1 MRRRSY
7 RYDVQNEPGTSV
19 SLQEAARRLKV
30 HYMTVYRYVRSGR
43 LPARQVNGEWRV
55 ALADVREFS
64 SSRNARSAPVG
75 RVGRGRRATA
85 DWAGRFEHCLV
96 AGDEAGAQRLLDDAL
111 VSGHDLF
118 SLYLEVVAPAL
129 VAIGVRWQRGELQ
142 IHEEH
147 RASNI
152 VARLFARVSA
162 RFAHRG
168 PSLGTIVIG
177 GPSGERHGLALTMVA
192 DLLRSRGWNV
202 SDIGTDVPATSFAA
216 AVRGVDQLRA
226 VCIGVTLE
234 ESTAHAREAILAV
247 RGAVPVGVTV
257 VVGGAAIRDEASAR
271 NLGADAWASDPRAL
285 VALLAGESIE

>member
-1 MRRRSY
+1 M
-7 RYDVQNEPGTSV
+7 QNESGTTV

-43 LPARQVNGEWRV
+43 LPARQEDGEWRLL
-55 ALADVREFS
+55 LADVREFS
-64 SSRNARSAPVG
+64 ASRAARTAPAE
-75 RVGRGRRATA
+75 RAKRGRRAAA
-85 DWAGRFEHCLV
+85 DWVGRFEHCLV
-96 AGDEAGAQRLLDDAL
+96 TGDEVGAERLLDEAL

-129 VAIGVRWQRGELQ
+129 VSIGARWERGELQ

-168 PSLGTIVIG
+168 PSRGSVVIG

-202 SDIGTDVPATSFAA
+202 SDIGTDVPAASFAA
-216 AVRGVDQLRA
+216 AVEGVDRLRA

-234 ESTAHAREAILAV
+234 ESMSNAREAILAV
-247 RGAVPVGVTV
+247 KNVVPSDVTV

-271 NLGADAWASDPRAL
+271 RLGADAWASDPRTL
-285 VALLAGESIE
+285 VALLASGSIE

>member
-1 MRRRSY
+1 MQS
-7 RYDVQNEPGTSV
+7 EPVTTL
-19 SLQEAARRLKV
+19 SLQDAARRLKV

-55 ALADVREFS
+55 SLADVREFS
-64 SSRNARSAPVG
+64 ASRTARTSPAS
-75 RVGRGRRATA
+75 RARRGRRASA

-96 AGDEAGAQRLLDDAL
+96 VGDEAGAQRLLDDAL

-129 VAIGVRWQRGELQ
+129 VAIGARWERGELQ

-152 VARLFARVSA
+152 VARLFARISA

-168 PSLGTIVIG
+168 PSRGTIVIG
-177 GPSGERHGLALTMVA
+177 GPSGERHGLALTMIA
-192 DLLRSRGWNV
+192 DLLRSRGWSV
-202 SDIGTDVPATSFAA
+202 SDIGTDVPAGAFAE
-216 AVRGVDQLRA
+216 AVRNVDQLRA
-226 VCIGVTLE
+226 VCIGVTLDD
-234 ESTAHAREAILAV
+234 SMANAREAVLAV
-247 RGAVPVGVTV
+247 KGAVPAGVTV

-271 NLGADAWASDPRAL
+271 SLGADAWASNPRTL
-285 VALLAGESIE
+285 IALLAGESIE

>member
-1 MRRRSY
+1 MQKTPR
-7 RYDVQNEPGTSV
+7 TTV
-19 SLQEAARRLKV
+19 SLQEAARRLNV
-30 HYMTVYRYVRSGR
+30 HYMTIYRYVRSGR
-43 LPARQVNGEWRV
+43 LPARQEDGEWRV
-55 ALADVREFS
+55 ALVDLREFAA
-64 SSRNARSAPVG
+64 SRAGRTAPANRAR
-75 RVGRGRRATA
+75 RGRRPSA

-96 AGDEAGAQRLLDDAL
+96 SGDEAGAQRVLDDAL

-129 VAIGVRWQRGELQ
+129 VAIGARWERGELQ

-168 PSLGTIVIG
+168 PSRGSVVIG

-202 SDIGTDVPATSFAA
+202 SDIGADVPADSFAA

-226 VCIGVTLE
+226 VCIGVTLD
-234 ESTAHAREAILAV
+234 ESMANAREAIRAV
-247 RGAVPVGVTV
+247 KNAVPADVTV
-257 VVGGAAIRDEASAR
+257 VVGGAAIRDEESAR
-271 NLGADAWASDPRAL
+271 RLGADAWASDPRTL
-285 VALLAGESIE
+285 LALLAGTSVE